1 MPANNKNILTINGG
15 SSSIKYAVYTMSA
28 EPEKVFSGIIERLGL
43 DKSKPDFRDAV
54 ADLISLLDE
63 KKLLDHIAA
72 IGHRIVHG
80 MQYTEPQIVHDSL
93 LAELQKI
100 SRYDPNHLPGEIEL
114 IRAFREKLSDI
125 PEVLCFD
132 TSFHTTLPRVAQI
145 LPIPRSYDQ
154 QGIHRY
160 GFHGLSYSYIV
171 EELKR
176 RGEPTATTGRVIIAH
191 LGNGASMAAIMN
203 GESVDTSMGF
213 TPVGGLVMGTRS
225 GDLDPGI
232 TALIMD
238 QEKMDSNAFND
249 FVNHRCGLLGVSE
262 TSPDMQDLL
271 KTEDDDIRAAEAVS
285 LFCYQAKK
293 WIGAFTAVLKGLDV
307 LVFTGGIGEHAAVI
321 RNRICEGLEYLGIEI
336 DPEKNE
342 QGSEIISS
350 GDKWVKVYVIP
361 TNEEFMIAKLVYK
374 TLSNQKI

>member
-1 MPANNKNILTINGG
+1 MQTDIKNILTINGG
-15 SSSIKYAVYTMSA
+15 SSSIKFAVYTMRPI
-28 EPEKVFSGIIERLGL
+28 PEKLFSGIIERTGP
-43 DKSKPDFRDAV
+43 DKSHPDFQHAV
-54 ADLISLLDE
+54 SDLISRLE
-63 KKLLDHIAA
+63 ENKLLENLAA

-80 MQYTEPQIVHDSL
+80 MQYTEPQIVSESL
-93 LAELQKI
+93 LTELQKI

-114 IRAFREKLSDI
+114 IRVFQKKLPDV
-125 PEVLCFD
+125 PMVLCFD
-132 TSFHTTLPRVAQI
+132 TSFHTSLPRVAQI
-145 LPIPRSYDQ
+145 LPIPRKYDQ

-160 GFHGLSYSYIV
+160 GFHGLSYSYIM
-171 EELKR
+171 EELER
-176 RGEPTATTGRVIIAH
+176 RSDPAATNGRVIVAH

-238 QEKMDSNAFND
+238 QEKMDSNGYND

-262 TSPDMQDLL
+262 TGSDMQDLL
-271 KTEDDDIRAAEAVS
+271 KIEDEDIRASEAVS

-307 LVFTGGIGEHAAVI
+307 LVFTGGIGEHASII
-321 RNRICEGLEYLGIEI
+321 RSRICEGLEYLGIEI

-342 QGSEIISS
+342 GGSDIISA
-350 GDKWVKVYVIP
+350 GDKRVRVYVIP

-374 TLSNQKI
+374 TLSNKKI

>member
-1 MPANNKNILTINGG
+1 MPANKNILTINGG

-43 DKSKPDFRDAV
+43 DKSKPDFSDAV
-54 ADLISLLDE
+54 ADLISLLE
-63 KKLLDHIAA
+63 KKKLLDNIAA

-93 LAELQKI
+93 LEELRKI

-145 LPIPRSYDQ
+145 IPIPRSYDQ

-171 EELKR
+171 EELQR
-176 RGEPTATTGRVIIAH
+176 RDEPAATSGRVIIAH

-238 QEKMDSNAFND
+238 QEKMDANDFND

-271 KTEDDDIRAAEAVS
+271 KAEDDDIRAAEAVS
-285 LFCYQAKK
+285 LFCYHAKK

-321 RNRICEGLEYLGIEI
+321 RSRICEGLEYLGIEI

-342 QGSEIISS
+342 QGSEVISS
-350 GDKWVKVYVIP
+350 GDKRVKVYVIP